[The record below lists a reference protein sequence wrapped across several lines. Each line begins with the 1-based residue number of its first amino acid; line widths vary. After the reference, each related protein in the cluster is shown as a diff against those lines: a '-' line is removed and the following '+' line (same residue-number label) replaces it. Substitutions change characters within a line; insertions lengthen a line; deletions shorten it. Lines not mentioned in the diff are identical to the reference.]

1 MAPFLPKNDPNQAKR
16 HNKLSQKQGQYQ
28 YDYKYIA
35 PLPMLKKLPFEEFPS
50 FRWLSLVAEAALK
63 LLLNSI
69 QVKNVKDGNN
79 TFDNFET
86 YLTMRKQLKSNDFGA
101 GGFHLMGLFGFWW
114 MGKSGTLQKT
124 LKMLSSVSINSS
136 GDRFAEYDDLFQ
148 AIRLPEISKRFKDD
162 SEFARMRVAGPN
174 PLVIER
180 VTALD
185 HRFPVTEIHYQSVIP
200 GDSLK
205 RAGEEG
211 RLYLADYAIL
221 AKVETGKVNPDPSER
236 IPEKQKYLCAPLALF
251 AVPPATS
258 ESRALLPIAI
268 QCGQNPEE
276 TPVIS
281 PPSQDDSASAKW
293 AWLIAKTIVQIADAN
308 HHELISHLGLTH
320 LLIEPFAIATKRQL
334 ASAHPLN
341 ILLRPHFEGTLL
353 INDLAQK
360 FLTGKNQP
368 VDEVL
373 AGTYLS
379 SQALSAKA
387 IQGFNFNDSM
397 LPDTFVRRGVNDPD
411 LLPDYPYRD
420 DALMIW
426 VALHQWVSDYL
437 SIYYKSDDDILN
449 DTELENWLNELLSYN
464 GGRLNGIGQEGKIR
478 TLSYLVDATTQIIFT
493 ASAQHAA
500 VNYPQAPLMSYAPA
514 MPMAGYT
521 PDPKKIDNICE
532 QDYFK
537 LLPPIKQA
545 QVQLNLT
552 YLLGSVYYTKLG
564 DYTNLTDPQVQK
576 PLQEFQKK
584 LEEIESKIILRNLTH
599 PEKSYKFL
607 IPSKI
612 PQSINI

>member
-1 MAPFLPKNDPNQAKR
+1 MAPFLPKNDPNPAKR
-16 HNKLSQKQGQYQ
+16 QNKLSKKQGQYQ
-28 YDYKYIA
+28 YDYEYIA
-35 PLPMLKKLPFEEFPS
+35 PLPMLKKLSFEDYPS
-50 FRWLSLVAEAALK
+50 VRWLSLVAEAALK

-69 QVKNVKDGNN
+69 QVKNLKEGKDTLN
-79 TFDNFET
+79 NFET
-86 YLTMRKQLKSNDFGA
+86 YLTMRKRLKSNEFGA

-114 MGKSGTLQKT
+114 MGKSRTLKET
-124 LKMLSSVSINSS
+124 LKMLISERINSS
-136 GDRFAEYDDLFQ
+136 GDGFDEYEALFQ
-148 AIRLPEISKRFKDD
+148 AIRLPETSNRFQED
-162 SEFARMRVAGPN
+162 SEFARMRVAGSN

-185 HRFPVTEIHYQSVIP
+185 QRFPVTEAHYQLVMP
-200 GDSLK
+200 GDSLRK
-205 RAGEEG
+205 AGEEG

-221 AKVETGKVNPDPSER
+221 AGVKTGKVAPSEM
-236 IPEKQKYLCAPLALF
+236 IAEKQKYLCAPLALF

-258 ESRALLPIAI
+258 KSRALLPIAI

-276 TPVIS
+276 TPIIS
-281 PPSQDDSASAKW
+281 PPSQNDSDSAKW

-360 FLTGKNQP
+360 RLTGKGQP

-379 SQALSAKA
+379 SQGLSATA
-387 IQGFNFNDSM
+387 IQSFIFNDSM

-411 LLPDYPYRD
+411 LLPEYPYRD

-426 VALHQWVSDYL
+426 AAIHQWVSDYL
-437 SIYYKSDDDILN
+437 SIYYESDDDVFN
-449 DTELENWLNELLSYN
+449 DTELQNWLNELLSSN

-478 TLSYLVDATTQIIFT
+478 SLSYLVDATTQIIFT

-521 PDPKKIDNICE
+521 PDPKKIDDISQ
-532 QDYFK
+532 QDYFD

-564 DYTNLTDPQVQK
+564 DYTNLTDARVQK
-576 PLQEFQKK
+576 PLQDFQKK

-607 IPSKI
+607 MPSKI

>member
-1 MAPFLPKNDPNQAKR
+1 M
-16 HNKLSQKQGQYQ
+16 
-28 YDYKYIA
+28 
-35 PLPMLKKLPFEEFPS
+35 
-50 FRWLSLVAEAALK
+50 
-63 LLLNSI
+63 
-69 QVKNVKDGNN
+69 
-79 TFDNFET
+79 
-86 YLTMRKQLKSNDFGA
+86 
-101 GGFHLMGLFGFWW
+101 
-114 MGKSGTLQKT
+114 
-124 LKMLSSVSINSS
+124 
-136 GDRFAEYDDLFQ
+136 
-148 AIRLPEISKRFKDD
+148 
-162 SEFARMRVAGPN
+162 
-174 PLVIER
+174 
-180 VTALD
+180 
-185 HRFPVTEIHYQSVIP
+185 
-200 GDSLK
+200 
-205 RAGEEG
+205 
-211 RLYLADYAIL
+211 
-221 AKVETGKVNPDPSER
+221 
-236 IPEKQKYLCAPLALF
+236 
-251 AVPPATS
+251 
-258 ESRALLPIAI
+258 
-268 QCGQNPEE
+268 
-276 TPVIS
+276 
-281 PPSQDDSASAKW
+281 
-293 AWLIAKTIVQIADAN
+293 
-308 HHELISHLGLTH
+308 
-320 LLIEPFAIATKRQL
+320 
-334 ASAHPLN
+334 
-341 ILLRPHFEGTLL
+341 L

-521 PDPKKIDNICE
+521 PDPKKIDNISE